1 MTCDEGHDVSDAA
14 ASRLILGIDG
24 GSQSTKVTIFDAT
37 GAVCGQG
44 RAPLRPAVLGPG
56 GTVVH
61 PDDDLWD
68 SLCVAIRA
76 ALADAGVT
84 GNAIEAIGLCSI
96 RYCRALLDEAGALTE
111 PVLSWMDVRVSA
123 AVSDLDPAVATI
135 ASAAGYLTVRLTGQR
150 RDSAA
155 AYKGMWP
162 IAADGLGW
170 SKSDDDFTDTGMP
183 LRLLPQL
190 VPPGGRLGEIT
201 ATAAEATALAQGC
214 PVFATANDKGVE
226 ALGAGLSA
234 ATDAGSGEQTVL
246 LSLGTY
252 IASMTPGS
260 ASPMHPGANGP
271 HTWVN
276 SASVPGDVLF
286 ESKGIRRGM
295 WTVSWL
301 RNLLSAADAATPGK
315 KPNDPEITQ
324 AWLEAGASE
333 VPPGAEGLFVVP
345 DFLAGPDGPE
355 RRGSILGLAG
365 QHGPHE
371 LHRAVLE
378 GIALTMRRHAFSM
391 IEALGIEAPRVVVTG
406 GGAMSDLMMQI
417 VADSWGLPATRAGM
431 PDAAGLG
438 SAICAAVG
446 SGMHPDFPTAI
457 EAMVREGHVF
467 TPEPSAVEVYRGIVA
482 AYDSLL
488 GFTDPMYRHL
498 TAPSQCAVQPCT
510 AATSPE

>member
-1 MTCDEGHDVSDAA
+1 MSGP
-14 ASRLILGIDG
+14 ASSGLILAIDG
-24 GSQSTKVTIFDAT
+24 GSQSTKVTIFDAA
-37 GAVCGQG
+37 GSVYGKG
-44 RAPLRPAVLGPG
+44 RASLRPSVLGDD

-68 SLCVAIRA
+68 SLCVATRS
-76 ALADAGVT
+76 ALADADVSGE
-84 GNAIEAIGLCSI
+84 AIVAIGLCSI
-96 RYCRALLDEAGALTE
+96 RYCRAMLDETGALTE
-111 PVLSWMDVRVSA
+111 PVLSWMDARVSA
-123 AVSDLDPAVATI
+123 PVCDLAPEVATI

-162 IAADGLGW
+162 IAPDGLDW
-170 SKSDDDFTDTGMP
+170 SQDDDFTATGMP
-183 LRLLPQL
+183 RRLLPEL
-190 VPPGGRLGEIT
+190 VPPAGRLGEIT
-201 ATAAEATALAQGC
+201 AAAAETTGLAQGC
-214 PVFATANDKGVE
+214 PVFSTANDKAVE
-226 ALGAGLSA
+226 ALGAGLSSAINA
-234 ATDAGSGEQTVL
+234 ASGEHTVV

-252 IASMTPGS
+252 IASMTAGDA
-260 ASPMHPGANGP
+260 ASMHPGANGP

-301 RNLLSAADAATPGK
+301 RNLLSAADAATPGAS
-315 KPNDPEITQ
+315 PADPEVTQ
-324 AWLEAGASE
+324 AWLEGGASN
-333 VPPGAEGLFVVP
+333 VPPGAEGLCVVP
-345 DFLAGPDGPE
+345 DFLAGPEGPD

-365 QHGPHE
+365 QHGAHH

-378 GIALTMRRHAFSM
+378 GIALTMRAHAFAM
-391 IEALGIEAPRVVVTG
+391 IGALGIDSPRVVVTG

-417 VADSWGLPATRAGM
+417 VADSWALPATRAEM

-446 SGMHPDFPTAI
+446 SGMHSDFSAAI

-467 TPEPSAVEVYRGIVA
+467 TPEPSAVEAYRGIAA
-482 AYDSLL
+482 AYDSLV
-488 GFTDPMYRHL
+488 GFTDPLYRHL
-498 TAPSQCAVQPCT
+498 AATGRGAVQP
-510 AATSPE
+510 